1 MSDDDAQDY
10 KAQDEDAQDDDENDG
25 DLADSVDNAP
35 LESVEDG
42 SIEQGGTAGREL
54 VPAQPA
60 TNIDAQG
67 IYPSTACIFV
77 AK

>member
-1 MSDDDAQDY
+1 MTDDDTQDNEDDAQGDHVH
-10 KAQDEDAQDDDENDG
+10 DDN
-25 DLADSVDNAP
+25 LAG
-35 LESVEDG
+35 SVENARTTECADDG

-60 TNIDAQG
+60 TTIDAQG